1 MKAIFFLNHMRVIGC
16 NGLGGQQMRQLL
28 FNLWREED
36 GQDLIEYSL
45 LITFIAI
52 ATAAVVGSGQN
63 AIRSI
68 WTTSNSQIQ
77 AANSAS

>member
-1 MKAIFFLNHMRVIGC
+1 M
-16 NGLGGQQMRQLL
+16 QQLL
-28 FNLWREED
+28 CSLWREED

-52 ATAAVVGSGQN
+52 ATAALVGSGQN

-68 WTTSNSQIQ
+68 WTTSNSHIV
-77 AANSAS
+77 AANNAS